1 MKTVGRL
8 RFDSEEDNVGQEAA
22 ETAQTIARRGV
33 RELNHQLKSNPA
45 SRRRQKQA
53 IKKQYAAAKAGRT
66 AGDTTAAAA
75 ERAAQATGAAAK
87 KATEGAKKTAQFV
100 QRHKKGFL
108 IAGAL
113 LLTLSFLLSVLSS
126 CSLMVQSL
134 GASITAS
141 TYPSE
146 DTEMTGAEATYAGME
161 TELRQYL
168 DTYESTHSYDKYQYE
183 LDSIEHDPYV
193 LISLLSAMYPDGWT
207 QAEVAGTLQT
217 LFDRQYTLTETVTTE
232 TRYRTE
238 TRTGTRTVTDPVTG
252 EVTEEE
258 YEREVR
264 VPYTYTICTV
274 TLENFGLDHLPVYV
288 LNEEQ
293 LSMYA
298 VYIGSLGNRSD
309 LFPDSAYVTR
319 YVIQGYTDYEIPPE
333 ALEDEV
339 FAAMMEEA
347 EKYLGYPYVWGGA
360 SPETSFD
367 CSGFVSWV
375 VNHSGWNVGRLTAQ
389 GLRNICT
396 LVSNP
401 RPGDLVFFEHTYDSP
416 ETVTHV
422 GIYAGDGWMIHAG
435 DPISYIHFT
444 DSSYHMSH
452 LYGYGRLRG

>member
-8 RFDSEEDNVGQEAA
+8 RFDDEEDNVGQEAA
-22 ETAQTIARRGV
+22 ETATQEAKNSARV
-33 RELNHQLKSNPA
+33 LIKAESNPL
-45 SRRRQKQA
+45 SKRLQRSA

-66 AGDTTAAAA
+66 VGGTTAAAA
-75 ERAAQATGAAAK
+75 ERAAQATGTAAK

-100 QRHKKGFL
+100 HRHKKGFL

-113 LLTLSFLLSVLSS
+113 LLTLSFLLNILSS
-126 CSLMVQSL
+126 CSLMVESL
-134 GASITAS
+134 GTSIAAS

-146 DTEMTGAEATYAGME
+146 DAEMTGAEAAYTGME
-161 TELRQYL
+161 TSLQEYL
-168 DTYESTHSYDKYQYE
+168 DTYERTHSYNEYHYE

-207 QAEVAGTLQT
+207 EAEVAGTLQT
-217 LFDRQYTLTETVTTE
+217 LFDRQYTLTETVTRE
-232 TRYRTE
+232 TRYDSE
-238 TRTGTRTVTDPVTG
+238 G
-252 EVTEEE
+252 E
-258 YEREVR
+258 
-264 VPYTYTICTV
+264 PYDYYICTV
-274 TLENFGLDHLPVYV
+274 TLENFGLDHLPVYI

-319 YVIQGYTDYEIPPE
+319 YVIQGYTNYDIPPE

-389 GLRNICT
+389 GLCNICT

-401 RPGDLVFFEHTYDSP
+401 RPGDLVFFAHTYDSP

-422 GIYAGDGWMIHAG
+422 GIYVGDGWMIHAG

-444 DSSYHMSH
+444 DSSYHMNH
-452 LYGYGRLRG
+452 LYGYGRLRR